1 MQNWQQR
8 LKGDRTMA
16 RSFSIMDIMS
26 DASKAETVTETVE
39 KISIWDIQPNQDNF
53 YQLCNIEQLKSS
65 IYAMGGVQQNIVVT
79 NLPAGE
85 KFKYKLLAGHRR
97 TLACVEL
104 VQEGHKEFELIP
116 AVIKNHATSDEEEML
131 LLMTN
136 STQRELSDYEKV
148 IQHMKLKKLIPKL
161 KRRDNIPGKV
171 RSLEAEFMNVS
182 QSQIGIYNT
191 IGTRLE
197 ADLMELFA
205 KDEIG
210 ISLAYEIAKLSSV
223 DQIKLIDVYLQNGRL
238 TDEDVKYLVNNKP
251 IAGQTKLDDIV
262 TEKVSDSDTLEQ
274 TAAEEKVPDS
284 DTFEQTAAEEKVL
297 DSDTL
302 EQTAAEEKVLETSTF
317 KTHHT
322 TEKLAAYCTTNT
334 DDIVTALDFIF
345 QMNANEDIFEE
356 LLEVFRSKEVNPEIV
371 AKMVFKKILP
381 YEDDCIR
388 VFVNG
393 GYQIEYKHTLE
404 AHIIPYYPFW
414 KGFKDYFHNQ
424 IKDIQ
429 NVPETSTFEKEED
442 VQRTDTVEPE
452 EKVLET
458 STFENSNMA
467 AEQLYSIEDVKKEL
481 NTYKQWYEQSKRE
494 GVVKFTIK
502 EKMLYDALTLLLDSI
517 KRGNQDENYG
527 L

>member
-284 DTFEQTAAEEKVL
+284 DTFEEPDIEYSVEENVS
-297 DSDTL
+297 DSDTF
-302 EQTAAEEKVLETSTF
+302 EVSEKTAHEEYIPTVERVADDVKYAMCMTGLRSTSMCETF
-317 KTHHT
+317 KAKD
-322 TEKLAAYCTTNT
+322 EYELVDK
-334 DDIVTALDFIF
+334 VRTAL
-345 QMNANEDIFEE
+345 
-356 LLEVFRSKEVNPEIV
+356 L
-371 AKMVFKKILP
+371 
-381 YEDDCIR
+381 
-388 VFVNG
+388 
-393 GYQIEYKHTLE
+393 
-404 AHIIPYYPFW
+404 
-414 KGFKDYFHNQ
+414 DYMFGTDK
-424 IKDIQ
+424 KDI
-429 NVPETSTFEKEED
+429 EI
-442 VQRTDTVEPE
+442 
-452 EKVLET
+452 KV
-458 STFENSNMA
+458 
-467 AEQLYSIEDVKKEL
+467 
-481 NTYKQWYEQSKRE
+481 
-494 GVVKFTIK
+494 TITN
-502 EKMLYDALTLLLDSI
+502 Y
-517 KRGNQDENYG
+517 RGN
-527 L
+527 

>member
-116 AVIKNHATSDEEEML
+116 AVIKNHTTSDEEEML

-205 KDEIG
+205 KDIIG
-210 ISLAYEIAKLSSV
+210 ITLAHEIAKLSSV
-223 DQIKLIDVYLQNGRL
+223 DQIKLIDIYLQNGRL
-238 TDEDVKYLVNNKP
+238 TDEDYKQLINKKP
-251 IAGQTKLDDIV
+251 IEGQLKI
-262 TEKVSDSDTLEQ
+262 DTIESK
-274 TAAEEKVPDS
+274 ENVPETS
-284 DTFEQTAAEEKVL
+284 TFEKEEDVQRT
-297 DSDTL
+297 DTV
-302 EQTAAEEKVLETSTF
+302 EPEEKVLETSTF

-371 AKMVFKKILP
+371 AEMVFKKILP

-467 AEQLYSIEDVKKEL
+467 AERLYTINDIELEME
-481 NTYKQWYEQSKRE
+481 TYRFRYERAIKSDIALKHIMKQQ
-494 GVVKFTIK
+494 
-502 EKMLYDALTLLLDSI
+502 MLYDALTLLLDSI
-517 KRGNQDENYG
+517 KKGESR
-527 L
+527 

>member
-79 NLPAGE
+79 KLPAGE

-182 QSQIGIYNT
+182 EAQIGIYNT

-274 TAAEEKVPDS
+274 TAAEEKVP
-284 DTFEQTAAEEKVL
+284 
-297 DSDTL
+297 
-302 EQTAAEEKVLETSTF
+302 ETSTF

-322 TEKLAAYCTTNT
+322 TEKLAAYYTTNT

-371 AKMVFKKILP
+371 AEMVFKKILP

-414 KGFKDYFHNQ
+414 KGFKDYFRNQ

-429 NVPETSTFEKEED
+429 KVPETSTFEKEED

-452 EKVLET
+452 ENVLET

-467 AEQLYSIEDVKKEL
+467 AERLYTINDIELEME
-481 NTYKQWYEQSKRE
+481 TYRFRYERAIKSDIALKHIMKQQ
-494 GVVKFTIK
+494 
-502 EKMLYDALTLLLDSI
+502 MLYDALTLLLDSI
-517 KRGNQDENYG
+517 KKGES
-527 L
+527 

>member
-79 NLPAGE
+79 KLPAGE

-182 QSQIGIYNT
+182 EAQIGIYNT

-274 TAAEEKVPDS
+274 TAAEEKV
-284 DTFEQTAAEEKVL
+284 L
-297 DSDTL
+297 DSD
-302 EQTAAEEKVLETSTF
+302 TF

-322 TEKLAAYCTTNT
+322 TEKLAAYYTNNT

-371 AKMVFKKILP
+371 AEMVFDTILP

-414 KGFKDYFHNQ
+414 KGFKDYFHNR

-467 AEQLYSIEDVKKEL
+467 AERLYTINDIELEIE
-481 NTYKQWYEQSKRE
+481 TYRFRCERAIKSDIALKHIMKQQ
-494 GVVKFTIK
+494 
-502 EKMLYDALTLLLDSI
+502 MLYDALTLLLDSI
-517 KRGNQDENYG
+517 KKTFIF
-527 L
+527 

>member
-284 DTFEQTAAEEKVL
+284 DTFEEPDIDYSVEENVSDSDTFEEPDIDYSVEENEPEADNIEVPDIEFSVEEKVS
-297 DSDTL
+297 DSDTF
-302 EQTAAEEKVLETSTF
+302 EEPEKTAREEYIPTIEKVADDVKYAMCMTGLRSTSMCETF
-317 KTHHT
+317 KAKD
-322 TEKLAAYCTTNT
+322 EYELVDK
-334 DDIVTALDFIF
+334 VRTAL
-345 QMNANEDIFEE
+345 
-356 LLEVFRSKEVNPEIV
+356 L
-371 AKMVFKKILP
+371 
-381 YEDDCIR
+381 
-388 VFVNG
+388 
-393 GYQIEYKHTLE
+393 
-404 AHIIPYYPFW
+404 
-414 KGFKDYFHNQ
+414 DYMFGTDK
-424 IKDIQ
+424 KDI
-429 NVPETSTFEKEED
+429 EI
-442 VQRTDTVEPE
+442 
-452 EKVLET
+452 KV
-458 STFENSNMA
+458 
-467 AEQLYSIEDVKKEL
+467 
-481 NTYKQWYEQSKRE
+481 
-494 GVVKFTIK
+494 TITRK
-502 EKMLYDALTLLLDSI
+502 DIY
-517 KRGNQDENYG
+517 
-527 L
+527 

>member
-116 AVIKNHATSDEEEML
+116 AVIKNHVSSEEEEML
-131 LLMTN
+131 LIMTN
-136 STQRELSDYEKV
+136 STQRELTDYEKV
-148 IQHMKLKKLIPKL
+148 VQHMKLKKLIPKL

-182 QSQIGIYNT
+182 EAQIGIYNT

-274 TAAEEKVPDS
+274 TAAEEKV
-284 DTFEQTAAEEKVL
+284 L
-297 DSDTL
+297 DSD
-302 EQTAAEEKVLETSTF
+302 TF

-371 AKMVFKKILP
+371 AEMVFKKILP

-414 KGFKDYFHNQ
+414 KGFKDYFHNR

-467 AEQLYSIEDVKKEL
+467 AE
-481 NTYKQWYEQSKRE
+481 
-494 GVVKFTIK
+494 
-502 EKMLYDALTLLLDSI
+502 EKSDAPRPSP
-517 KRGNQDENYG
+517 RA
-527 L
+527 

>member
-79 NLPAGE
+79 KLPAGE

-182 QSQIGIYNT
+182 EAQIGIYNT

-274 TAAEEKVPDS
+274 TAAEEKVLDS
-284 DTFEQTAAEEKVL
+284 DTFEEPDIDYSVEENVS
-297 DSDTL
+297 DSDTS
-302 EQTAAEEKVLETSTF
+302 EEPDIEYSVEENEPEADNIEVSDIEFSVEENVSDSDTFEEPEKTAHEEYIPTIEKVADDVKYAMCMTGLRSTSMCETF
-317 KTHHT
+317 KAKD
-322 TEKLAAYCTTNT
+322 EYELVDK
-334 DDIVTALDFIF
+334 VRTAL
-345 QMNANEDIFEE
+345 
-356 LLEVFRSKEVNPEIV
+356 L
-371 AKMVFKKILP
+371 
-381 YEDDCIR
+381 
-388 VFVNG
+388 
-393 GYQIEYKHTLE
+393 
-404 AHIIPYYPFW
+404 
-414 KGFKDYFHNQ
+414 DYMFGTDK
-424 IKDIQ
+424 KDI
-429 NVPETSTFEKEED
+429 EI
-442 VQRTDTVEPE
+442 
-452 EKVLET
+452 KV
-458 STFENSNMA
+458 
-467 AEQLYSIEDVKKEL
+467 
-481 NTYKQWYEQSKRE
+481 
-494 GVVKFTIK
+494 TITRK
-502 EKMLYDALTLLLDSI
+502 DIY
-517 KRGNQDENYG
+517 
-527 L
+527 